1 MGKTLIQR
9 MEEVNKKGRKEIEA
23 EVRTQLQ
30 QHRGG
35 EKVYQHSLMQRCF
48 FTEGFK
54 DVITICE
61 AFWLGD
67 VVASYV
73 PNILR
78 LWETDLC
85 QCTGRIRLEL
95 NDDGSATGKAEF
107 QIARGMKMRRWAT
120 PFLRQHIPCTDF
132 PLSDFRFGIG
142 PRSKRPIIES
152 LDEVSLL
159 VYLESE
165 S

>member
-1 MGKTLIQR
+1 MGETLIQR
-9 MEEVNKKGRKEIEA
+9 MEDVSKAQREEIEA
-23 EVRTQLQ
+23 EVQKHLQ

-35 EKVYQHSLMQRCF
+35 NRVYRHSLMRRCYF
-48 FTEGFK
+48 SEGFR
-54 DVITICE
+54 DVMNICE
-61 AFWLGD
+61 AYWLGD
-67 VVASYV
+67 VIASYV

-85 QCTGRIRLEL
+85 QCTGRLLLEL
-95 NDDGSATGKAEF
+95 NDNGSATGGAEF
-107 QIARGMKMRRWAT
+107 QVARGLRMRRWAT
-120 PFLRQHIPCTDF
+120 PFLRQQIEQTDF

-142 PRSKRPIIES
+142 PRSEGPFIES
-152 LDEVSLL
+152 LDEVSIF